1 MERDAAPAAA
11 ASSAAA
17 PGGEGS
23 PSGLHYEGSAFNGW
37 TGARRAGRK
46 PRARGWETALPC
58 RRKRG
63 PDSQKSPRWSAERRG
78 ILRQDAAASCKG
90 AEVRCAC
97 RRSAPL
103 TLFGEGL
110 EEEGAPGAS
119 NN

>member
-103 TLFGEGL
+103 TLFGEG
-110 EEEGAPGAS
+110 AKV
-119 NN
+119 